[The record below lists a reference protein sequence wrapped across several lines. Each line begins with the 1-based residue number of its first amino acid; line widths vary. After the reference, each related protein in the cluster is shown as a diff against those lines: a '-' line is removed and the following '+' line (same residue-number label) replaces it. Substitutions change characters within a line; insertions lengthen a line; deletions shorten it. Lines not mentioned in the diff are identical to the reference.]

1 MAPLP
6 THAAAVDTEEALA
19 PFFLVLAMTPLLVLA
34 PLLMQERIPRALEL
48 ALALAPLAMELLPK
62 ALLLLLGARALD
74 QVLEQMLEQ
83 VLDQVLEQMLEQEH
97 VLLSLLRGMEFPG
110 PNLALD
116 GLNLIRCHYLGICRV
131 LRARAPLLVLE
142 QALVLELAPLLALE
156 QVLALALA
164 SLLVL
169 EQVLLLAL
177 LLGLLLGLELIP
189 LLALAL
195 ALAPLLVLV
204 QVPVPLQALA
214 LAVALA
220 HLLDALLEA
229 LLALHWEVS
238 PSQVENTML
247 ADQRG
252 SAPPLLLRGMEF
264 PGPNE
269 GSAPPLLLRGM
280 GR

>member
-1 MAPLP
+1 
-6 THAAAVDTEEALA
+6 
-19 PFFLVLAMTPLLVLA
+19 MTPLLVLA

-62 ALLLLLGARALD
+62 ALLLGARALD

-156 QVLALALA
+156 HVLALALALA

-169 EQVLLLAL
+169 EQVLWLAL

-247 ADQRG
+247 TDQRG
-252 SAPPLLLRGMEF
+252 SAPPLLLRGM
-264 PGPNE
+264 
-269 GSAPPLLLRGM
+269 

>member
-1 MAPLP
+1 M
-6 THAAAVDTEEALA
+6 
-19 PFFLVLAMTPLLVLA
+19 
-34 PLLMQERIPRALEL
+34 
-48 ALALAPLAMELLPK
+48 
-62 ALLLLLGARALD
+62 
-74 QVLEQMLEQ
+74 
-83 VLDQVLEQMLEQEH
+83 
-97 VLLSLLRGMEFPG
+97 
-110 PNLALD
+110 
-116 GLNLIRCHYLGICRV
+116 
-131 LRARAPLLVLE
+131 
-142 QALVLELAPLLALE
+142 
-156 QVLALALA
+156 
-164 SLLVL
+164 
-169 EQVLLLAL
+169 LLAL

-220 HLLDALLEA
+220 HLLEA

-247 ADQRG
+247 TDQRG